1 MQLVIVSG
9 RSGSGKTV
17 ALRVLEDLGYYCVDN
32 LPVELLPS
40 LVKMRLDKP
49 GEVAVSIDVRNL
61 PDSPEKMD
69 ECLNEVRAMEGVSLS
84 SIFIDAD
91 NAALIRRFGDTRR
104 LHPLSRLSLTLDEA
118 IREETHL
125 LSPLSS
131 EADLRI
137 DTSDLSIHD
146 LSEIIRAR
154 ILGKKE
160 RELNWVFESFG
171 YKFGIS
177 QDADF
182 VFDARF
188 LPNPHWIDE
197 LRPFNGRDEPV
208 ATYLNSQ
215 LEVTKYL
222 WQIEN
227 LLVTWMP
234 HLERNNRSYVTVA
247 IGCTGGKHRSVYLV
261 EQLAASFKKMG
272 KSVQLRHRSLEK
284 QHAKN

>member
-32 LPVELLPS
+32 LPVELLPE
-40 LVKMRLDKP
+40 LVKMRRQKP

-61 PDSPEKMD
+61 PDSTDKLEA
-69 ECLNEVRAMEGVSLS
+69 CLADVGAMEGVSMS

-118 IREETHL
+118 IRQETHL
-125 LSPLSS
+125 LAPLSS
-131 EADLRI
+131 AADLRI

-171 YKFGIS
+171 YKYGIS

-188 LPNPHWIDE
+188 LPNPHWIAE
-197 LRPFNGRDEPV
+197 LRPFTGRDEPV
-208 ATYLNSQ
+208 ASYLSSQ
-215 LEVTKYL
+215 PEVTKYL

-247 IGCTGGKHRSVYLV
+247 IGCTGGKHRSVYIV
-261 EQLAASFKKMG
+261 EQLAQIFRQMG
-272 KSVQLRHRSLEK
+272 KSVQLRHRTLEK
-284 QHAKN
+284 QHVEN

>member
-32 LPVELLPS
+32 LPVALLPD
-40 LVKMRLDKP
+40 LVQMRRHTP

-61 PDSPEKMD
+61 PDNADKLEA
-69 ECLNEVRAMEGVSLS
+69 CLNEVRAMEDVSLS
-84 SIFIDAD
+84 SIFIDAG

-118 IREETHL
+118 IHQETHL
-125 LSPLSS
+125 LSPLSAA
-131 EADLRI
+131 ADLRI

-146 LSEIIRAR
+146 LSEIIRER

-171 YKFGIS
+171 YKYGVS

-182 VFDARF
+182 MFDARF
-188 LPNPHWIDE
+188 LPNPHWIAE
-197 LRPFNGRDEPV
+197 LRPFTGKDEPV
-208 ATYLNSQ
+208 ASYLSGQ
-215 LEVTKYL
+215 PEVTKYL

-247 IGCTGGKHRSVYLV
+247 IGCTGGQHRSVYLA
-261 EQLAASFKKMG
+261 EQLACSFRKMG
-272 KSVQLRHRSLEK
+272 KSVQLRHRTLEK
-284 QHAKN
+284 RHAEN

>member
-40 LVKMRLDKP
+40 LVKMRRDKP

-61 PDSPEKMD
+61 PDSPDVMEA
-69 ECLNEVRAMEGVSLS
+69 CLAEVRAIEGVSLS

-118 IREETHL
+118 IREETHML
-125 LSPLSS
+125 APLSS

-137 DTSDLSIHD
+137 DTSELSVHD

-171 YKFGIS
+171 YKYGIS

-247 IGCTGGKHRSVYLV
+247 MGCTGGKHRSVYLV
-261 EQLAASFKKMG
+261 EQLAKAFKTMG

-284 QHAKN
+284 QHAQS

>member
-40 LVKMRLDKP
+40 LVKMRRDKP

-61 PDSPEKMD
+61 PDNPDKM
-69 ECLNEVRAMEGVSLS
+69 EALLAEVRAMEDVSLS

-118 IREETHL
+118 IREETNML
-125 LSPLSS
+125 APLSS

-171 YKFGIS
+171 YKYGIS

-188 LPNPHWIDE
+188 LPNPHWIAE

-261 EQLAASFKKMG
+261 EQLAQAFKTMG
-272 KSVQLRHRSLEK
+272 KSVQVRHRTLEK
-284 QHAKN
+284 EHAKN

>member
-32 LPVELLPS
+32 LPVELLPE
-40 LVKMRLDKP
+40 LVQMRRREP

-61 PDSPEKMD
+61 PDSADKLEA
-69 ECLNEVRAMEGVSLS
+69 CLADIGAMEGVSLS

-104 LHPLSRLSLTLDEA
+104 LHPLSRHSLTLDEA
-118 IREETHL
+118 IRQETHL
-125 LSPLSS
+125 LAPLSS
-131 EADLRI
+131 TADLRI

-171 YKFGIS
+171 YKYGIS

-188 LPNPHWIDE
+188 LPNPHWIAE
-197 LRPFNGRDEPV
+197 LRPFSGQDEPV
-208 ATYLNSQ
+208 ASYLSSQ
-215 LEVTKYL
+215 PEVTKYL

-247 IGCTGGKHRSVYLV
+247 IGCTGGKHRSVYIV
-261 EQLAASFKKMG
+261 EQLAQIFRQMG
-272 KSVQLRHRSLEK
+272 KSVQLRHRTLEK
-284 QHAKN
+284 QHD

>member
-32 LPVELLPS
+32 LPVELLPD
-40 LVKMRLDKP
+40 LVKMRRDKP

-61 PDSPEKMD
+61 PDSSEKL
-69 ECLNEVRAMEGVSLS
+69 EACLLDVRAMEGVSLS

-118 IREETHL
+118 IRQETHL
-125 LSPLSS
+125 LAPLSS

-171 YKFGIS
+171 YKYGIS

-188 LPNPHWIDE
+188 LPNPHWIAE

-208 ATYLNSQ
+208 ANYLGSQ

-222 WQIEN
+222 LQIEN

-261 EQLAASFKKMG
+261 EQLAQSFKKMG
-272 KSVQLRHRSLEK
+272 KSVQLRHRTLER
-284 QHAKN
+284 QHVEN

>member
-40 LVKMRLDKP
+40 LVKMRRDKP

-61 PDSPEKMD
+61 PDSPDVMEA
-69 ECLNEVRAMEGVSLS
+69 CLAEVRAIEGVSLS

-118 IREETHL
+118 IREETHML
-125 LSPLSS
+125 APLSS

-137 DTSDLSIHD
+137 DTSELSVHD

-171 YKFGIS
+171 YKYGIS

-261 EQLAASFKKMG
+261 EQLAKAFKTMG

-284 QHAKN
+284 QHAQS

>member
-40 LVKMRLDKP
+40 LVKMRRDKP

-61 PDSPEKMD
+61 PDSPEIM
-69 ECLNEVRAMEGVSLS
+69 EACLAEVRAIEGVSLS

-118 IREETHL
+118 IREETHML
-125 LSPLSS
+125 APLSS

-171 YKFGIS
+171 YKYGIS

-261 EQLAASFKKMG
+261 EQLAKAFKTMG
-272 KSVQLRHRSLEK
+272 KSVQLRHRTLEK
-284 QHAKN
+284 QHAQS

>member
-49 GEVAVSIDVRNL
+49 GEVAISIDVRNL
-61 PDSPEKMD
+61 PDSTEKM
-69 ECLNEVRAMEGVSLS
+69 EACLAEVRAMEGVSLS

-125 LSPLSS
+125 LAPLSS

-137 DTSDLSIHD
+137 DTSELSIHD

>member
-40 LVKMRLDKP
+40 LVNMRRDKP

-61 PDSPEKMD
+61 PECPEVM
-69 ECLNEVRAMEGVSLS
+69 EACLAEVRAMEGVNLS

-118 IREETHL
+118 IREETHML
-125 LSPLSS
+125 APLSS

-137 DTSDLSIHD
+137 DTSELSIHD

-171 YKFGIS
+171 YKYGIS

-261 EQLAASFKKMG
+261 EQLANAFKTMG

>member
-40 LVKMRLDKP
+40 LVKMRRDKP

-61 PDSPEKMD
+61 PDSPEVM
-69 ECLNEVRAMEGVSLS
+69 EACLSEVRAMEGVSLS

-118 IREETHL
+118 IREETHML
-125 LSPLSS
+125 APLSS

-137 DTSDLSIHD
+137 DTSELSVHD
-146 LSEIIRAR
+146 LSEIIRTR

-171 YKFGIS
+171 YKYGIS

-261 EQLAASFKKMG
+261 EQLAQSFKNMG
-272 KSVQLRHRSLEK
+272 KSVQLRHRTLEK
-284 QHAKN
+284 QHA

>member
-40 LVKMRLDKP
+40 LVKMRRDHP

-61 PDSPEKMD
+61 PDSSDKLEA
-69 ECLNEVRAMEGVSLS
+69 CLAEVRAMEDVSLS

-118 IREETHL
+118 IREETHML
-125 LSPLSS
+125 APLSS

-171 YKFGIS
+171 YKYGIS

-188 LPNPHWIDE
+188 LPNPHWIAE

-247 IGCTGGKHRSVYLV
+247 IGCTGGKHRSVYLA
-261 EQLAASFKKMG
+261 EQLAQAFKTMG
-272 KSVQLRHRSLEK
+272 KSVQVRHRSLEK

>member
-40 LVKMRLDKP
+40 LVKMRRDQP

-61 PDSPEKMD
+61 PDSPETM
-69 ECLNEVRAMEGVSLS
+69 EACLAEVRAIEGVNLS

-118 IREETHL
+118 IREETHML
-125 LSPLSS
+125 APLSS

-197 LRPFNGRDEPV
+197 LRPFTGRDEPV

-261 EQLAASFKKMG
+261 EQLAQSFKTMG
-272 KSVQLRHRSLEK
+272 KSVQLRHRTLEK
-284 QHAKN
+284 NHAKN

>member
-32 LPVELLPS
+32 LPVELLPD
-40 LVKMRLDKP
+40 LVKMRRDKP

-61 PDSPEKMD
+61 PDSSDKLES
-69 ECLNEVRAMEGVSLS
+69 CLSEVRAMEGVSLS

-118 IREETHL
+118 IRQETHL
-125 LSPLSS
+125 LAPLSS

-137 DTSDLSIHD
+137 DTSKLSIHD

-197 LRPFNGRDEPV
+197 LRPFTGRDEPV
-208 ATYLNSQ
+208 ANYLNSQ

-272 KSVQLRHRSLEK
+272 KSVQLRHRTLEK
-284 QHAKN
+284 QHVEN

>member
-32 LPVELLPS
+32 LPVELLPD
-40 LVKMRLDKP
+40 LVQMRRREP

-61 PDSPEKMD
+61 PDSADKLEA
-69 ECLNEVRAMEGVSLS
+69 CLAEVCAMEGVSLS

-118 IREETHL
+118 IRQETHL
-125 LSPLSS
+125 LAPLSS
-131 EADLRI
+131 AADLRI

-171 YKFGIS
+171 YKYGIS

-188 LPNPHWIDE
+188 LPNPHWIAE
-197 LRPFNGRDEPV
+197 LRPFTGQDEPV
-208 ATYLNSQ
+208 AGYLGSQ
-215 LEVTKYL
+215 PEVTKYL

-247 IGCTGGKHRSVYLV
+247 IGCTGGKHRSVYIV
-261 EQLAASFKKMG
+261 EQLARVFRQMG
-272 KSVQLRHRSLEK
+272 KSVQLRHRTLEK
-284 QHAKN
+284 KHG

>member
-32 LPVELLPS
+32 LPVELLPD
-40 LVKMRLDKP
+40 LVKTRRNKP
-49 GEVAVSIDVRNL
+49 GEVAVSVDVRNL
-61 PDSPEKMD
+61 PDSNEKM
-69 ECLNEVRAMEGVSLS
+69 ESCLDEVRNMEGVSLS
-84 SIFIDAD
+84 NIFIDAD

-118 IREETHL
+118 IRQETHL
-125 LSPLSS
+125 LAPLSS
-131 EADLRI
+131 SADLRI

-188 LPNPHWIDE
+188 LPNPHWIAE
-197 LRPFNGRDEPV
+197 LRPFTGQDEPV
-208 ATYLNSQ
+208 ANYLNSQ
-215 LEVTKYL
+215 LEVSKYL

-272 KSVQLRHRSLEK
+272 KSVQLRHRTLEK
-284 QHAKN
+284 HHAEN

>member
-40 LVKMRLDKP
+40 LVKMRRDKP

-61 PDSPEKMD
+61 PDSPEIM
-69 ECLNEVRAMEGVSLS
+69 EACLAEVRAIEGVSLS

-118 IREETHL
+118 IREETHML
-125 LSPLSS
+125 APLSS

-171 YKFGIS
+171 YKYGIS

-247 IGCTGGKHRSVYLV
+247 IGCTGCKHRSAYLV
-261 EQLAASFKKMG
+261 EQLAKAFKTMG
-272 KSVQLRHRSLEK
+272 KSVQLRHRTLEK
-284 QHAKN
+284 QHAQS

>member
-32 LPVELLPS
+32 LPVELLPQ
-40 LVKMRLDKP
+40 LVKMRLNKP

-61 PDSPEKMD
+61 PDSSEKL
-69 ECLNEVRAMEGVSLS
+69 EACLNDVRALESVNLS

-125 LSPLSS
+125 LAPLSS

-137 DTSDLSIHD
+137 DTSELSIHD

-261 EQLAASFKKMG
+261 EQLAKSFKEMD

-284 QHAKN
+284 QHAKS

>member
-32 LPVELLPS
+32 LPVELLPE
-40 LVKMRLDKP
+40 LVKMRRQQP

-61 PDSPEKMD
+61 PDSTDKLEA
-69 ECLNEVRAMEGVSLS
+69 CLAEVGAMEGVSMS

-91 NAALIRRFGDTRR
+91 NASLIRRFGDTRR

-118 IREETHL
+118 IRQETHL
-125 LSPLSS
+125 LAPLSS
-131 EADLRI
+131 AADLRI
-137 DTSDLSIHD
+137 DTSALSIHD

-171 YKFGIS
+171 YKYGIS

-188 LPNPHWIDE
+188 LPNPHWIAE

-208 ATYLNSQ
+208 ASYLSSQ
-215 LEVTKYL
+215 PEVTKYL

-247 IGCTGGKHRSVYLV
+247 IGCTGGKHRSVYIV
-261 EQLAASFKKMG
+261 EQLAQIFRQMG
-272 KSVQLRHRSLEK
+272 KSVQLRHRTLEK
-284 QHAKN
+284 QHVEN

>member
-49 GEVAVSIDVRNL
+49 GEVAISIDVRNL
-61 PDSPEKMD
+61 PDSTEKM
-69 ECLNEVRAMEGVSLS
+69 EACLAEVRAMEGVSLS

-125 LSPLSS
+125 LAPLSS

-137 DTSDLSIHD
+137 DTSELSIHD

-261 EQLAASFKKMG
+261 EQLAASFKNMG

>member
-40 LVKMRLDKP
+40 LVKMRRDKP

-61 PDSPEKMD
+61 PDSPDVMEA
-69 ECLNEVRAMEGVSLS
+69 CLAEVRAIEGVSLS

-118 IREETHL
+118 IREETHML
-125 LSPLSS
+125 APLSS

-171 YKFGIS
+171 YKYGIS

-261 EQLAASFKKMG
+261 EQLAKAFKTMG

-284 QHAKN
+284 QHAQS

>member
-32 LPVELLPS
+32 LPVELLPD
-40 LVKMRLDKP
+40 LVSMRRDKP

-61 PDSPEKMD
+61 PDSTEKLV
-69 ECLNEVRAMEGVSLS
+69 ECLEQVRNMEGVSLS
-84 SIFIDAD
+84 SFFIDAD

-118 IREETHL
+118 IRQETHL
-125 LSPLSS
+125 LAPLSS

-188 LPNPHWIDE
+188 LPNPHWIAE
-197 LRPFNGRDEPV
+197 LRPFNGTDEPV

-261 EQLAASFKKMG
+261 EELAKAFKKMG
-272 KSVQLRHRSLEK
+272 KSVQLRHRTLEK
-284 QHAKN
+284 NPIES